1 MLRIRGSG
9 IEQSCG
15 THSLV
20 TVTIFAFSSH
30 GRVCVCVFCTEEDI
44 NVDGG
49 TVSPAHMA
57 GSIDRRSG
65 LLNKILLSFSDQV
78 LRVCSGPGQEE
89 WPVCVTCCILRFG
102 SLLSEQLRL
111 VHPTEQL
118 KAMKLQHSVPW
129 NQQTTPPLMSQ
140 QAVSWTKKECLC

>member
-1 MLRIRGSG
+1 M
-9 IEQSCG
+9 
-15 THSLV
+15 V
-20 TVTIFAFSSH
+20 VY
-30 GRVCVCVFCTEEDI
+30 VCVCVFCTEEDI